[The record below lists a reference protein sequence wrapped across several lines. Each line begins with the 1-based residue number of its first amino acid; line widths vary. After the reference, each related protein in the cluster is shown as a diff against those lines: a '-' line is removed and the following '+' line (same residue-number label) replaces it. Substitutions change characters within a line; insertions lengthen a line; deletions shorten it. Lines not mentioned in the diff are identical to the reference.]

1 MRMSHRRRRQF
12 TKKVCQQ
19 LQKGDL
25 ATAHANF
32 EKVLRIAPRSPEGH
46 NSLGWV
52 LLAEGKIDLAI
63 AQFRTALKLHPE
75 FALAHMN
82 LANALVQKGDLPS
95 ALREAQEST
104 RLAPADSAPPH
115 IFSSVL
121 HFFVNLTKT
130 A

>member
-32 EKVLRIAPRSPEGH
+32 EKALRIAPRRPGGH

-63 AQFRTALKLHPE
+63 AQFRTALKLHPK
-75 FALAHMN
+75 FPLPHIN
-82 LANALVQKGDLPS
+82 LANALLQKRRLPT
-95 ALREAQEST
+95 ALREAQHPT
-104 RLAPADSAPPH
+104 RLAPC
-115 IFSSVL
+115 
-121 HFFVNLTKT
+121 
-130 A
+130 